1 MGKLKLN
8 YSVCQYTPDPI
19 RKETINIGVAFH
31 CPNPGFEFSDFVKIK
46 NSRRIR
52 SFDDEYDSEYMNIV
66 FESLSYQFDY
76 NKINTVYNDRIDE
89 FENINS
95 NSFIHSKTRF
105 YVNEFHFLPQ
115 KSLITTTNDISK
127 DIEDITKTY
136 LYYDVS
142 KNERISS
149 EDVRRLIK
157 KHIANYDLKNELE
170 PVQIKDYDDKEIF
183 DFKYNST
190 LVKAISLD
198 YQKRE
203 MLSKNIKSFLF
214 DVNENKERLVDKTI
228 KIVINDNYDEK
239 NQENNKII
247 NLIRNYRSTNIQI
260 ITFTEYIESMVTS
273 GLN

>member
-1 MGKLKLN
+1 
-8 YSVCQYTPDPI
+8 
-19 RKETINIGVAFH
+19 
-31 CPNPGFEFSDFVKIK
+31 
-46 NSRRIR
+46 
-52 SFDDEYDSEYMNIV
+52 
-66 FESLSYQFDY
+66 
-76 NKINTVYNDRIDE
+76 
-89 FENINS
+89 
-95 NSFIHSKTRF
+95 
-105 YVNEFHFLPQ
+105 
-115 KSLITTTNDISK
+115 LITTTNDISK